1 MYIPHII
8 TTSSITVIL
17 DTPKAMDSSH
27 PNFEKVKDL
36 LTRSAVTNIEAL
48 LEMME
53 PVREFKTAIAKS
65 EFYTENNKVFINIK
79 GHPFPLNE
87 SLSEEVLRVY
97 RAAGDLTALTN
108 FVKKLAEN
116 PDKEVHQQLYGFIK
130 VCGLALTLD
139 GDFLAYKNVREDFLD
154 IYTGTMDNS
163 PGKVVEMPRF
173 AVEKNPDKTCSAG
186 LHFAAWGYLQYYG
199 AGRKTVIVKINPA
212 DVVSIPSD
220 YNNMKGRAY
229 KYVILKEVEQ
239 PEELKNR
246 PVFDYVANSLDDV
259 FLDDDSWDDDDSW
272 YDDDYLDDDDYWDDG
287 DDGTDEEVF
296 DLVIADFECD
306 DKEDATPYVYKTLS
320 SLIVSYLKASGFSEK
335 EIQLYEELF

>member
-36 LTRSAVTNIEAL
+36 LTRSAVTDTETL

-53 PVREFKTAIAKS
+53 PVREFKNAITKS
-65 EFYTENNKVFINIK
+65 DFYIENDTVLIDIE
-79 GHPFPLNE
+79 GHPFPLDPA
-87 SLSEEVLRVY
+87 LGDEVLRVY
-97 RAAGDLTALTN
+97 RTAGDLTALTN
-108 FVKKLAEN
+108 FVKKLAQN
-116 PDKEVHQQLYGFIK
+116 PDKEVHQQLYDFIK

-173 AVEKNPDKTCSAG
+173 AVEKNPNRTCAPG
-186 LHFAAWGYLQYYG
+186 LHFAAWGYLKHYG
-199 AGRKTVIVKINPA
+199 HGQKTVIVKINPA

-229 KYVILKEVEQ
+229 KYLILKEVEQ
-239 PEELKNR
+239 PEELKDR
-246 PVFDYVANSLDDV
+246 PVFDYIGTTLEDE
-259 FLDDDSWDDDDSW
+259 FWDDDFDEEVSDSDL
-272 YDDDYLDDDDYWDDG
+272 YIFDLEFSDDED
-287 DDGTDEEVF
+287 TDEEPYEYKA
-296 DLVIADFECD
+296 LTTSQISNL
-306 DKEDATPYVYKTLS
+306 EDRGY
-320 SLIVSYLKASGFSEK
+320 SEA
-335 EIQLYEELF
+335 EIQTLDDEIFRSLGN

>member
-36 LTRSAVTNIEAL
+36 LTRSAVTDTETL

-53 PVREFKTAIAKS
+53 PVREFKNAITKS
-65 EFYTENNKVFINIK
+65 DFYIENDTVLIDIE
-79 GHPFPLNE
+79 GHPFRLDE
-87 SLSEEVLRVY
+87 ALGEEVLRVY

-108 FVKKLAEN
+108 FVKKLAQN
-116 PDKEVHQQLYGFIK
+116 PDKEVHQQLYDFIK

-173 AVEKNPDKTCSAG
+173 AVEKNPNRTCAPG
-186 LHFAAWGYLQYYG
+186 LHFAAWGYLKHYG
-199 AGRKTVIVKINPA
+199 SGQKTVIVKIDPA

-229 KYVILKEVEQ
+229 KYLILKEVEQ
-239 PEELKNR
+239 PEELKDR
-246 PVFDYVANSLDDV
+246 PVFDYIGTTLEDE
-259 FLDDDSWDDDDSW
+259 FWDDDF
-272 YDDDYLDDDDYWDDG
+272 
-287 DDGTDEEVF
+287 DEEVSDS
-296 DLVIADFECD
+296 DLDILDLEFSD
-306 DKEDATPYVYKTLS
+306 DEELTNDDSPYEYKALTTSQISHLED
-320 SLIVSYLKASGFSEK
+320 SGYSEV
-335 EIQLYEELF
+335 EIQTLDDEIFRFLGN

>member
-17 DTPKAMDSSH
+17 GTPKAMDSSH

-36 LTRSAVTNIEAL
+36 LTRSAVTDTETL

-53 PVREFKTAIAKS
+53 PVREFKNAITKS
-65 EFYTENNKVFINIK
+65 DFYIENNTVLIDIE
-79 GHPFPLNE
+79 GHPFRLDE
-87 SLSEEVLRVY
+87 VLGEEVLRVY

-108 FVKKLAEN
+108 FVKKLAQN
-116 PDKEVHQQLYGFIK
+116 PDKEVHQQLYDFIK

-173 AVEKNPDKTCSAG
+173 AVEKNPNRTCAPG
-186 LHFAAWGYLQYYG
+186 LHFAAWGYLKHYG
-199 AGRKTVIVKINPA
+199 HGQKTVIVKIDPA

-229 KYVILKEVEQ
+229 KYLILKEVER
-239 PEELKNR
+239 PEELKDR
-246 PVFDYVANSLDDV
+246 AVFDAPDLAFGDTFDDTFDEVGDDLIILEFELGDELSDNEELTKDDSPYEYKALTTSQISHLEDSGYSEVEIQTLDDEIFR
-259 FLDDDSWDDDDSW
+259 FL
-272 YDDDYLDDDDYWDDG
+272 G
-287 DDGTDEEVF
+287 N
-296 DLVIADFECD
+296 
-306 DKEDATPYVYKTLS
+306 
-320 SLIVSYLKASGFSEK
+320 
-335 EIQLYEELF
+335 